1 MSFLLIL
8 VLVLTLTAELVN
20 GWTDAPNAIATV
32 VSTRV
37 MSLRLAVF
45 MAVVMN
51 TLGALTGTAVAT
63 TIGTGIV
70 DPMLVTLPVIASAL
84 IAIVVWGTLAA
95 QFGLPTSETHA
106 LVAGLAGAGLAV
118 AGPEALFL
126 DGWIKIGIGLI
137 ASSFF
142 GFGISYVVGKAIFL
156 LGVKCDWHPGPA
168 RKMFDRLQIVSAGLM
183 AYNHGMNDGQKF
195 IGVFT
200 IALVVGGV
208 LPSFQ
213 VLWWVALLCAVVM
226 GIGTSLG
233 GKSIISM
240 LGEKMT
246 NIQSWQGFGAEIS
259 SSAVIFSSSL
269 SGVPISTTHTVS
281 SAIMGVAASK
291 KIGDVRW
298 FHARKIFFAWFA
310 TFLFCGTMG
319 FVTAWLFVNAVS
331 LVQQF
336 YSFFVLLLIA

>member
-1 MSFLLIL
+1 MSFFLIL
-8 VLVLTLTAELVN
+8 VLVLTLCAELVN

-37 MSLRLAVF
+37 MSLRMAIF
-45 MAVVMN
+45 MAVAMN

-70 DPMLVTLPVIASAL
+70 DPTLITLPVIASAL

-118 AGPEALFL
+118 AGPGALL
-126 DGWIKIGIGLI
+126 LSGWIKISIGLI

-142 GFGISYVVGKAIFL
+142 GFGISYLVGKAIFL
-156 LGVKCDWHPGPA
+156 LGLKCNWRPGPA
-168 RKMFDRLQIVSAGLM
+168 RKMFDRLQILSAGLM

-208 LPSFQ
+208 IPSFQ

-233 GKSIISM
+233 GKNIISM

-259 SSAVIFSSSL
+259 SSGVIFASSL
-269 SGVPISTTHTVS
+269 AGVPISSTHTIS
-281 SAIMGVAASK
+281 TSIMGVAASRRMSA
-291 KIGDVRW
+291 VQW
-298 FHARKIFFAWFA
+298 FQSRKIVFAWVA
-310 TFLFCGTMG
+310 TFPICGLIG
-319 FVTAWLFVNAVS
+319 YAIAWLFVNAIPVVQHACAIFS
-331 LVQQF
+331 LHF
-336 YSFFVLLLIA
+336 M